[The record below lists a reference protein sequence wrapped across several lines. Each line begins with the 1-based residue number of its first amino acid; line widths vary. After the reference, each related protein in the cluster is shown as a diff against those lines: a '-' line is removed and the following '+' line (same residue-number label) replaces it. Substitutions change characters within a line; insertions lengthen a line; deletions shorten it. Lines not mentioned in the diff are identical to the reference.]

1 MKRTKIQQ
9 QIVEVE
15 EALATGRAEMNK
27 AYLKRD
33 MVKFAQKQKQVSH
46 LTAMLQRLRR
56 EESVDIDSHF
66 TSEERMF
73 INLCIARILMLS
85 DLMETTCTVVSEK
98 LERLKAVGLPI
109 EDTYFFGKVQ
119 KIKKEVKNLRSTS
132 TLFELDKVQ
141 EEFGNCCDELDE
153 LVTNK
158 AKKFFRKYSELFMAA
173 SRTDPEGI
181 PNERQTENTT
191 K

>member
-1 MKRTKIQQ
+1 
-9 QIVEVE
+9 
-15 EALATGRAEMNK
+15 MNK

-33 MVKFAQKQKQVSH
+33 MVKFAQIQKQVSK
-46 LTAMLQRLRR
+46 LYDTLQQLRR
-56 EESVDIDSHF
+56 AESVDIDSHF

-158 AKKFFRKYSELFMAA
+158 AKKFFRKYSDLFMAA

>member
-1 MKRTKIQQ
+1 MRRTKIQQ
-9 QIVEVE
+9 QIAEVE
-15 EALATGRAEMNK
+15 EALAAGRADMNK
-27 AYLKRD
+27 AYCNRD

-56 EESVDIDSHF
+56 AESVDIDSHF

-141 EEFGNCCDELDE
+141 SSAI
-153 LVTNK
+153 VATSSTNW
-158 AKKFFRKYSELFMAA
+158 
-173 SRTDPEGI
+173 
-181 PNERQTENTT
+181 
-191 K
+191 